1 MGQPNYTSVD
11 RILLDMPAIGSV
23 TNLTSE
29 AILGAY
35 ITPAESIV
43 DAKISRLYT
52 TPVLPAPELLITLA
66 TDIAIYRIL
75 SRRVFNAQQ
84 LKDSVWPSRYA
95 ESLTLLDQ
103 VADGSITLVDTDGT
117 VIEGR
122 SEGAVATSNTKGYV
136 HTFNED
142 EPIDHVQDP
151 TKLNDIAA
159 AREG

>member
-11 RILLDMPAIGSV
+11 RILLDVPGIGSV
-23 TNLTSE
+23 TNLTSQ
-29 AILGAY
+29 AICDAY
-35 ITPAESIV
+35 IVPAESIV

-52 TPVLPAPELLITLA
+52 TPVLPPPELLITLA

-95 ESLTLLDQ
+95 ESLEMLDS
-103 VADGSITLVDTDGT
+103 VADGSITLVDSGGT
-117 VIEGR
+117 PIEGR
-122 SEGAVATSNTKGYV
+122 SEGAVATSNTKDYV

-142 EPIDHVQDP
+142 EPVDHVQDQN
-151 TKLNDIAA
+151 KLDDIAD
-159 AREG
+159 ARDA